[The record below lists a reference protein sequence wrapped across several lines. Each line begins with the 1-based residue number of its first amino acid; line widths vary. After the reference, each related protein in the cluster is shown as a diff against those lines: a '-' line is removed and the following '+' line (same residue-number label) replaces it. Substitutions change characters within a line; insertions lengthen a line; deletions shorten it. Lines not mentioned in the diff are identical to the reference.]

1 MARLALR
8 SQPRTAGVPRQV
20 CPYAGA
26 MLLVGLTRFG
36 PRDASNEHTPR
47 PAALES
53 EATAL
58 APALGLGIYE
68 ARLALAAAPPTVLL
82 STEDTGRAR
91 DLAVLLRT
99 RGHGAVACDASAVA
113 SSDRMV
119 TPRELRFEADR
130 LVVDGGGVSDHA
142 TPWKDVLLLV
152 EATHAREEE
161 STEEHTVRKFD
172 LGRAVLTGGIV
183 RNRSTTATSRQ
194 ASEERERVLYVVVGD
209 AGRHV
214 LLRENRL
221 RYGGL
226 GDRMGRT
233 VGESFT
239 ALRAMLR
246 ERAAGARFD
255 DRLVRAR
262 RAASRVQITG
272 TSRAPTVS
280 RSNAWDT
287 DVAVHLLAVAHL
299 QDQL

>member
-1 MARLALR
+1 
-8 SQPRTAGVPRQV
+8 
-20 CPYAGA
+20 

-36 PRDASNEHTPR
+36 PRAAGDEHTPR
-47 PAALES
+47 PAALEA
-53 EATAL
+53 EASAL
-58 APALGLGIYE
+58 GPSLGLGLYE
-68 ARLALAAAPPTVLL
+68 ARLALAAVPPTVLL
-82 STEDTGRAR
+82 STEDAGRAR
-91 DLAVLLRT
+91 DLALLLRG
-99 RGHGAVACDASAVA
+99 RGHGAVVCDAAAVA
-113 SSDRMV
+113 SSERMV
-119 TPRELRFEADR
+119 TPREIRFEADR
-130 LVVDGGGVSDHA
+130 LVVDGGGVTDHA
-142 TPWKDVLLLV
+142 VDWREVLLLA

-161 STEEHTVRKFD
+161 STEEHTVKKLD

-183 RNRSTTATSRQ
+183 RSRTTTATSRH
-194 ASEERERVLYVVVGD
+194 ASEERERVLYVVLAGG
-209 AGRHV
+209 GRHV

-246 ERAAGARFD
+246 ERATGARFD

-280 RSNAWDT
+280 RSNAGDT
-287 DVAVHLLAVAHL
+287 DVAVHLLVVAHL